1 MTENQVIAETEQK
14 QKPLMD
20 KFLQVVNNHELS
32 HSYLFNGEEGVGK
45 LSLALFIT
53 MRMFCKNVSDDSM
66 PCGHCDECRRIAE
79 QQHPDVVIIKPDGLS
94 IKVDQIR
101 YLKSEFSKSGLE
113 GNQKFFIVCDAE
125 KMTTGAANSLL
136 KFIEEPGANIVS
148 FLLTTNKNLILPT
161 IISRTQV
168 VDLNP
173 LNTKMFNEEL
183 TNLGVIPSQFKI
195 IKRLTNQMS
204 TVKEWQEDE
213 WLTKTISA
221 ISQWFSMLVQRD
233 NTSFVLVQSNIM
245 PLVSDNSKR
254 QVVIDMLLSI
264 FEDVLDA
271 KYTGSKDYNFPK
283 QAQNIEQLS
292 ESINEA
298 KLIQIMEV
306 ILNCNNQMAVNV
318 SFQNILEATT
328 LKIMKILNS

>member
-1 MTENQVIAETEQK
+1 MTENQVIAETEKK

-20 KFLQVVNNHELS
+20 KFLQVVNNHEIS

-45 LSLALFIT
+45 LSLALFII
-53 MRMFCKNVSDDSM
+53 MRMFCKNVSEDSM
-66 PCGHCDECRRIAE
+66 PCGQCDECRRIAE

-183 TNLGVIPSQFKI
+183 SNLGVIPSQFKI

-204 TVKEWQEDE
+204 TVKKWQEDE
-213 WLTKTISA
+213 WLTKTIA
-221 ISQWFSMLVQRD
+221 VISQWFSMLVQRD
-233 NTSFVLVQSNIM
+233 KTSFVLVQSNIM
-245 PLVSDNSKR
+245 PLVSDNSER
-254 QVVIDMLLSI
+254 LVVIDMLLSV
-264 FEDVLDA
+264 FEDVLNA
-271 KYTGSKDYNFPK
+271 KYTGDKNYNFPK
-283 QAQNIEQLS
+283 QAQNIEKLS
-292 ESINEA
+292 DSINEA
-298 KLIQIMEV
+298 KLIRIMEV

-328 LKIMKILNS
+328 LKIMRILNS

>member
-20 KFLQVVNNHELS
+20 RFLQVVNNHELS

-113 GNQKFFIVCDAE
+113 GNKKFFIVCDAE

-221 ISQWFSMLVQRD
+221 ISQWFNMLVQRD
-233 NTSFVLVQSNIM
+233 NTSFVLIQSNIM

>member
-1 MTENQVIAETEQK
+1 MTENQVIEETEKK

-148 FLLTTNKNLILPT
+148 FLLTTNKNLIDRK
-161 IISRTQV
+161 SV
-168 VDLNP
+168 V
-173 LNTKMFNEEL
+173 
-183 TNLGVIPSQFKI
+183 
-195 IKRLTNQMS
+195 
-204 TVKEWQEDE
+204 
-213 WLTKTISA
+213 
-221 ISQWFSMLVQRD
+221 
-233 NTSFVLVQSNIM
+233 
-245 PLVSDNSKR
+245 
-254 QVVIDMLLSI
+254 
-264 FEDVLDA
+264 
-271 KYTGSKDYNFPK
+271 
-283 QAQNIEQLS
+283 
-292 ESINEA
+292 
-298 KLIQIMEV
+298 
-306 ILNCNNQMAVNV
+306 
-318 SFQNILEATT
+318 
-328 LKIMKILNS
+328 

>member
-1 MTENQVIAETEQK
+1 MTENQVIAETEKK

-173 LNTKMFNEEL
+173 LNTKAFNEEL
-183 TNLGVIPSQFKI
+183 ANLGVIPSQFKI

-204 TVKEWQEDE
+204 TVQAWQEDE
-213 WLTKTISA
+213 WLTKIISA

-233 NTSFVLVQSNIM
+233 KTSFVLVQSNIM

-298 KLIQIMEV
+298 NLIQIMEV

>member
-306 ILNCNNQMAVNV
+306 ILNCNNLMAVNV